1 MRAERVR
8 LPGSWAAVAV
18 AVALAGCV
26 SLAPR
31 DRRPALPVADQWPI
45 AATTAVTA
53 DAATP
58 AAAPASTAGAAPA
71 TVVAD
76 IGWRDFFIDD
86 KLRQIIALALQNNR
100 DLRVAVASID
110 RARAQYH
117 IQRADRVPSIVATG
131 SGGRTKSFYEIPG
144 VITAYPTTST
154 YTVGLGVSAFE
165 LDLFDRVHDLSRSA
179 LEQYL
184 SQEETRRS
192 AQLSLIAEV
201 ASTYLTLAAD
211 RQLQQLADDTRKNQ
225 EDAYR
230 LAQQR
235 YQQGA
240 ISGLDLAQ
248 SQTTVEAA
256 RADAARY
263 EGNTAKDID
272 ALAVLVG
279 TPLDAALLPAAAT
292 DVTGVGALPPGL
304 PSQVLLRRP
313 DVLSAEHTL
322 RAANANIGAARAAF
336 FPHISLTGNFGTA
349 SGELSGLF
357 KAGTSVWS
365 FTPQVSLPIFEGG
378 RLIGGLGVANANR
391 DIAVAQYEKA
401 IQTGFQEVA
410 DGLALTGT
418 LARQLEAQEALAT
431 ASARAYDLSQERYKA
446 GRDSYLNV
454 LDAQRSNY
462 TAQQGLISVR
472 LAEQT
477 NRITLYKA
485 LGGGWQEHSP

>member
-1 MRAERVR
+1 MRAELRGIRVT
-8 LPGSWAAVAV
+8 AVLG
-18 AVALAGCV
+18 ALLLSGCW

-31 DRRPALPVADQWPI
+31 DHRPALPVADGWPI
-45 AATTAVTA
+45 AATTA
-53 DAATP
+53 P
-58 AAAPASTAGAAPA
+58 AAAPPDAGTAVSAAA
-71 TVVAD
+71 AD
-76 IGWRDFFIDD
+76 IGWRDFFVDD

-117 IQRADRVPSIVATG
+117 IQRADRVPSLVATG
-131 SGGRTKSFYEIPG
+131 SGGRQKSFFEVPG
-144 VITAYPTTST
+144 VITEYPTTSS
-154 YTVGLGVSAFE
+154 YTVGVGVSAFE
-165 LDLFDRVHDLSRSA
+165 LDLFGRVHDLTRSA

-184 SQEETRRS
+184 AQEETRRS

-211 RQLQQLADDTRKNQ
+211 RQLQQLAEDTRKNQ
-225 EDAYR
+225 EDAYK

-263 EGNTAKDID
+263 EGNTARDID
-272 ALAVLVG
+272 ALTVLVG
-279 TPLDAALLPAAAT
+279 TPLDAALLPSTAA
-292 DVTGVGALPPGL
+292 DVTGVGALPAGL

-313 DVLSAEHTL
+313 DVLSAEHLL
-322 RAANANIGAARAAF
+322 RASNANIGAARAAF
-336 FPHISLTGNFGTA
+336 FPHISLTGNIGTA

-357 KAGTSVWS
+357 KSGTSVWA
-365 FTPQVSLPIFEGG
+365 FTPQVTLPIFEGG
-378 RLIGGLGVANANR
+378 RLIAGVGVARANR
-391 DIAVAQYEKA
+391 DIAVAQYEKT

-410 DGLALTGT
+410 DGLALTQT
-418 LARQLEAQEALAT
+418 LSRQREAQQALAN
-431 ASARAYDLSQERYKA
+431 ASARAYGLSQERYKA

-454 LDAQRSNY
+454 LDAQRSDY
-462 TAQQGLISVR
+462 TAQQGLISVK

-485 LGGGWQEHSP
+485 LGGGWVERTP